1 MIKNIIFGSVV
12 GLAAFVVLDYATS
25 IPSVMMSYSTNRCVE
40 VWNYP
45 SVLFGTSEYSCERMP
60 EKFNWVWVK

>member
-25 IPSVMMSYSTNRCVE
+25 IPSVMMSYSTNSCVE

-45 SVLFGTSEYSCERMP
+45 SVLFGTSEYSCSSMP
-60 EKFNWVWVK
+60 DKFNWVWVK